1 MLKLSI
7 LIPSVPSRRKTF
19 LQRILDQLE
28 SQINTNDIEVIVL
41 YDNKKR
47 TVGEK
52 RNDLLNLARGQFL
65 TFIDDDDRIS
75 DDYINKIISTINNN
89 PLADCIVFDSICTVD
104 GISQVCKYGIE
115 YSYNYASPPNIWTG
129 RPAHTMVFKS
139 AIAKSI
145 MFPSINFGE
154 DMDWVSRICNQI
166 KNQVRIDSV
175 LYYYDFNNITSET
188 RG

>member
-28 SQINTNDIEVIVL
+28 SQINTNDIEIVVL

-65 TFIDDDDRIS
+65 TFIS
-75 DDYINKIISTINNN
+75 
-89 PLADCIVFDSICTVD
+89 
-104 GISQVCKYGIE
+104 
-115 YSYNYASPPNIWTG
+115 
-129 RPAHTMVFKS
+129 
-139 AIAKSI
+139 
-145 MFPSINFGE
+145 
-154 DMDWVSRICNQI
+154 
-166 KNQVRIDSV
+166 
-175 LYYYDFNNITSET
+175 
-188 RG
+188 